1 MEEKPHKIIVLEEL
15 IEMRSKKQ
23 KELMYYQEKLLELEE
38 KMKHIQMDI
47 DVTSIIINM
56 IEGENVIDI
65 QKYLIERRKD

>member
-1 MEEKPHKIIVLEEL
+1 
-15 IEMRSKKQ
+15 MRSKKQ

>member
-1 MEEKPHKIIVLEEL
+1 
-15 IEMRSKKQ
+15 MRSKKQ
-23 KELMYYQEKLLELEE
+23 KELMYYREKLLELEE

-65 QKYLIERRKD
+65 QKYLIERRKDWR